1 MTHPQGPFKS
11 LLGPKPVT
19 ALPAPASFQAPALQ
33 EASIS
38 IPQTS
43 TARSSSEVETR
54 QGDAAIRKVHFILNS
69 KGGVGKSFVAF
80 LLALH
85 YRHLREPVL
94 CFDADATTATFSRFA
109 ALNVTRITLME
120 GTILNARRFDEML
133 EPILAED
140 AHCVVDTGTSSFVAV
155 SHYLIENDVH
165 EQIRLSGKKVV
176 VHAIIVGGSTLKET
190 LNDLYELARQLPPEV
205 DIVVWLNEHFGLIKQ
220 GDKTF
225 TDMEVFKQ
233 NRHRIRGM
241 RAFAASDRGDLW
253 RRHQG
258 DDGAPSHLRGGRG
271 LARFHADGET
281 APAHYRDR
289 RAQEAAGGPLKPWS
303 RRISI
308 GRR

>member
-11 LLGPKPVT
+11 LLGPKAAQ
-19 ALPAPASFQAPALQ
+19 ALPAPASFQAPAMQ

-43 TARSSSEVETR
+43 TARSSSEAETR
-54 QGDAAIRKVHFILNS
+54 QGDSSIRKVHFILNS

-80 LLALH
+80 LLALY

-140 AHCVVDTGTSSFVAV
+140 AHCVVDTGTSSFVAI

-165 EQIRLSGKKVV
+165 EQIRLAGKKVV
-176 VHAIIVGGSTLKET
+176 VQRCL
-190 LNDLYELARQLPPEV
+190 RQ
-205 DIVVWLNEHFGLIKQ
+205 K
-220 GDKTF
+220 
-225 TDMEVFKQ
+225 
-233 NRHRIRGM
+233 
-241 RAFAASDRGDLW
+241 
-253 RRHQG
+253 
-258 DDGAPSHLRGGRG
+258 APS
-271 LARFHADGET
+271 AR
-281 APAHYRDR
+281 P
-289 RAQEAAGGPLKPWS
+289 
-303 RRISI
+303 
-308 GRR
+308 

>member
-1 MTHPQGPFKS
+1 M
-11 LLGPKPVT
+11 
-19 ALPAPASFQAPALQ
+19 Q

-43 TARSSSEVETR
+43 TARSSSEGETR

-80 LLALH
+80 LLALY
-85 YRHLREPVL
+85 YRQLREPVL

-233 NRHRIRGM
+233 NRHRIRGVVHLPLRTAATFGEDIKDM
-241 RAFAASDRGDLW
+241 MARHLTFEEAVASPDFTLMAKQRLRIIEIDVRKKLRAIL
-253 RRHQG
+253 
-258 DDGAPSHLRGGRG
+258 
-271 LARFHADGET
+271 
-281 APAHYRDR
+281 
-289 RAQEAAGGPLKPWS
+289 
-303 RRISI
+303 
-308 GRR
+308 

>member
-38 IPQTS
+38 TPQTS

-69 KGGVGKSFVAF
+69 KGGVGKSFIAF

-225 TDMEVFKQ
+225 TEMEVFKQ

-241 RAFAASDRGDLW
+241 VHLPLRTAATFGEDIKEMMARHLTFEEAVASPDFTLMAKQRLRIIEIDVRKKLRAVL
-253 RRHQG
+253 
-258 DDGAPSHLRGGRG
+258 
-271 LARFHADGET
+271 
-281 APAHYRDR
+281 
-289 RAQEAAGGPLKPWS
+289 
-303 RRISI
+303 
-308 GRR
+308 

>member
-19 ALPAPASFQAPALQ
+19 ALPAPASFQTPALQ

-43 TARSSSEVETR
+43 TARSSSEAETR

-80 LLALH
+80 LLALY

-133 EPILAED
+133 EPILGED

-155 SHYLIENDVH
+155 VS
-165 EQIRLSGKKVV
+165 IR
-176 VHAIIVGGSTLKET
+176 
-190 LNDLYELARQLPPEV
+190 
-205 DIVVWLNEHFGLIKQ
+205 
-220 GDKTF
+220 
-225 TDMEVFKQ
+225 
-233 NRHRIRGM
+233 
-241 RAFAASDRGDLW
+241 
-253 RRHQG
+253 
-258 DDGAPSHLRGGRG
+258 
-271 LARFHADGET
+271 
-281 APAHYRDR
+281 
-289 RAQEAAGGPLKPWS
+289 
-303 RRISI
+303 
-308 GRR
+308 